1 MNAKEFIQKIRT
13 SLFLRLILIFMVAG
27 LLLLLTLGHII
38 GDSFSKH
45 VRSTFMDH
53 ISHYSDYIIRDVGT
67 PPDTA
72 KARQITQSIN
82 TELAITG
89 REFQWFSSPLP
100 AEVSRLD
107 FKQPHGH
114 DIGIY
119 HDRSLWIARIIKND
133 YRYYFY
139 HKKMMRRGMPAGKK
153 ALFWIIILLF
163 LILCYLAVR
172 HLFKPIAW
180 IKEGTRRIGEGDLDY
195 RLPERRRDE
204 LGILSI
210 HINNMAGDI
219 KKMLEAKR
227 QLLLAISHE
236 LRSPLTRARV
246 SLEFI
251 KDKKVRD
258 NISEDINEMDGLINA
273 LLESEKLTAKHSALD
288 MKDVDVNEW
297 LKGNVEELFPGSAG
311 DLMTSPLQEPLKARM
326 DPLRMRL
333 LLKNLVENALRYTP
347 EPSRPVEA
355 SLRLENGFLVLEI
368 KDRGKGMT
376 PEQLEQISEPFY
388 RADASRE
395 RKTGGHG
402 LGLYLCRLIAEAHG
416 GRLHIESKP
425 GKGTTV
431 RAILPING

>member
-1 MNAKEFIQKIRT
+1 MNIITKIKT

-27 LLLLLTLGHII
+27 ILLLVTLGHII

-53 ISHYSDYIIRDVGT
+53 ISHYSDYIIRDIGT

-89 REFQWFSSPLP
+89 GELQWFSSPLP
-100 AEVSRLD
+100 VEVSRLD
-107 FKQPHGH
+107 FKQLPGR
-114 DIGIY
+114 DIGIH
-119 HDRSLWIARIIKND
+119 HDRSLWIARKIKND
-133 YRYYFY
+133 YQYYFY
-139 HKKMMRRGMPAGKK
+139 HKKMMSHGMPAGKK
-153 ALFWIIILLF
+153 ASFWIIIVLF

-180 IKEGTRRIGEGDLDY
+180 IKEGARRIGEGDLDY
-195 RLPERRRDE
+195 RLPENRRDE

-210 HINNMAGDI
+210 HINKMANEI

-227 QLLLAISHE
+227 QLLLSISHE
-236 LRSPLTRARV
+236 LRSPLTRARM
-246 SLEFI
+246 SLEFV
-251 KDKKVRD
+251 KDKKARD
-258 NISEDINEMDGLINA
+258 DISEDINEMDGLINS
-273 LLESEKLTAKHSALD
+273 LLESEKLKASHSPLD

-297 LKGNVEELFPGSAG
+297 LKGNLEELFPGRAR
-311 DLMTSPLQEPLKARM
+311 DLRISPLQELFKVRM

-347 EPSRPVEA
+347 EPSLPVEV
-355 SLRLENGFLVLEI
+355 SLRLEDEVLVLEI
-368 KDRGKGMT
+368 KDRGKGIS
-376 PEQLEQISEPFY
+376 PEHLEQITEPFF
-388 RADASRE
+388 REDASRE

-416 GRLHIESKP
+416 GRLHIESEP
-425 GKGTTV
+425 GKGTAV
-431 RAILPING
+431 RVLLPING